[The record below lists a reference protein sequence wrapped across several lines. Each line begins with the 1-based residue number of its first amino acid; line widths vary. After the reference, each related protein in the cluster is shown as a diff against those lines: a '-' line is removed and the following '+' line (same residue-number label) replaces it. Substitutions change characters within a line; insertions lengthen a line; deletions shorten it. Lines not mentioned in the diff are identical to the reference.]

1 MFPFSAPPPP
11 RCGPLLPLSCGK
23 TSAFSLLELLVV
35 MTILVILMAT
45 AGPALNSVM
54 DGGRVTQAAT
64 TTVNQLT
71 LGRLKAIAE
80 NRTIGVR
87 FIRTNSTASY
97 DRIQLVS
104 IDPAGRATGAEK
116 VALLPDGAV
125 IAKSANLSSLLNTGL
140 SPERTAASGT
150 DPSIPNLGIAYR
162 YIQFTFRPRGNTD
175 RDITQ
180 KWFATVL
187 LRRNDNSDTPPSN
200 FVTIQVDPVNGGLQI
215 YRP

>member
-1 MFPFSAPPPP
+1 MRTSQCLRVSAP
-11 RCGPLLPLSCGK
+11 SCGR
-23 TSAFSLLELLVV
+23 SGGFSLLELLVV
-35 MTILVILMAT
+35 MAILVILVAT

-64 TTVNQLT
+64 TTINQLT

-104 IDPAGRATGAEK
+104 IDSLGRATGAEK

-125 IAKSANLSSLLNTGL
+125 IAKSGLLSSILNTNDVSAGV
-140 SPERTAASGT
+140 T
-150 DPSIPNLGIAYR
+150 DPSIPTLGTAYR

-180 KWFATVL
+180 KWFVTVL
-187 LRRNDNSDTPPSN
+187 LQRNDNSDTPPKN

>member
-1 MFPFSAPPPP
+1 
-11 RCGPLLPLSCGK
+11 
-23 TSAFSLLELLVV
+23 

-64 TTVNQLT
+64 TTINQLT

-104 IDPAGRATGAEK
+104 IDSSGRATGAEK
-116 VALLPDGAV
+116 VALLPDGAA
-125 IAKSANLSSLLNTGL
+125 IAKSGLLSSILNTNEV
-140 SPERTAASGT
+140 SAVSGT
-150 DPSIPNLGIAYR
+150 DPSIPNLGTAYR

-180 KWFATVL
+180 KWFVTVL
-187 LRRNDNSDTPPSN
+187 LQRNDNSDTPPKN

>member
-1 MFPFSAPPPP
+1 VRTSQCLRVSAP
-11 RCGPLLPLSCGK
+11 SCGR
-23 TSAFSLLELLVV
+23 SGGFSLLELLVV
-35 MTILVILMAT
+35 MAILVILVAT

-64 TTVNQLT
+64 TTINQLT

-104 IDPAGRATGAEK
+104 IDSLGRATGAEK

-125 IAKSANLSSLLNTGL
+125 IAKSGLLSSILNTNDVSAGV
-140 SPERTAASGT
+140 T
-150 DPSIPNLGIAYR
+150 DPSIPTLGTAYR

-180 KWFATVL
+180 KWFVTVL
-187 LRRNDNSDTPPSN
+187 LQRNDNSDTPPKN